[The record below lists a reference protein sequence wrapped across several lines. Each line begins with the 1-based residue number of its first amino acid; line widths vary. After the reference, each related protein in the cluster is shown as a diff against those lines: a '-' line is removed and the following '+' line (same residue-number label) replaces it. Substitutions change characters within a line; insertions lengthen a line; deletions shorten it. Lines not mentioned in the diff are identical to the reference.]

1 MEENDEKTLKLP
13 PTSTRIFV
21 YENEPIEVIL
31 AQYKKCNS
39 VNQGVNGEDF
49 LIGKT

>member
-1 MEENDEKTLKLP
+1 MEENDEKTLKLS

-39 VNQGVNGEDF
+39 VNQGMNGKNL
-49 LIGKT
+49 LIWIA

>member
-1 MEENDEKTLKLP
+1 MEKNDEKTLKLS

-21 YENEPIEVIL
+21 NENEPIEVIL

-39 VNQGVNGEDF
+39 VNQGMNGKNL
-49 LIGKT
+49 LIWIA